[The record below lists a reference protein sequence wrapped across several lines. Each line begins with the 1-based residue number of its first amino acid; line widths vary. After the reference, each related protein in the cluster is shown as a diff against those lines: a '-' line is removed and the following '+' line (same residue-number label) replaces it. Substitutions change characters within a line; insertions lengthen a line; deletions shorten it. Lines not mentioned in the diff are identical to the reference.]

1 MSENNNQDDKKEEI
15 DEIDNNLSNENKEN
29 EKKQDSNLEEISTNK
44 STSNSNE
51 NNEDTLIES
60 EIDPNTYC
68 HRILYK
74 GSNIDISQYELFPF
88 IKVKEKG
95 SLLSNLG
102 FKNPKITHNPYFALL
117 NETFIYMIKDKVY
130 DKTKTN
136 IRRIGNK
143 YSLFNCQNIGI
154 QHENEFIILHIE
166 FLVSEN
172 DYAIKELYFKKEN
185 GEKFMIK
192 FENLL
197 VKLGI
202 INYSNEE
209 NENENEENKNEEQD
223 NEQNEKE
230 DEKEEQKESENQEE
244 GNIEKI
250 HKKKKK
256 NKKKKEPEE
265 QELK

>member
-1 MSENNNQDDKKEEI
+1 MSKEEKKEE
-15 DEIDNNLSNENKEN
+15 E
-29 EKKQDSNLEEISTNK
+29 NLEEISTNK
-44 STSNSNE
+44 TSNNTINTIYQE
-51 NNEDTLIES
+51 P

-130 DKTKTN
+130 DKNKSN
-136 IRRIGNK
+136 LRRIGNK
-143 YSLFNCQNIGI
+143 YSLFNCQNVGI

-172 DYAIKELYFKKEN
+172 DHIIKELCFKKEI

-197 VKLGI
+197 VQLGI

-209 NENENEENKNEEQD
+209 N
-223 NEQNEKE
+223 
-230 DEKEEQKESENQEE
+230 ENQEE

-256 NKKKKEPEE
+256 SKKKKEPDEE
-265 QELK
+265 ELK

>member
-29 EKKQDSNLEEISTNK
+29 EKKEDLNLEEISTNK
-44 STSNSNE
+44 STSNNNDNKE
-51 NNEDTLIES
+51 NSLIEP

-102 FKNPKITHNPYFALL
+102 FKNPKILRNPYFALL

-130 DKTKTN
+130 DKSKIN

-143 YSLFNCQNIGI
+143 YSLFNCQNVGI

-209 NENENEENKNEEQD
+209 NEDEDNKNEEQD
-223 NEQNEKE
+223 NEQDEKE
-230 DEKEEQKESENQEE
+230 DEKEDKKENENQEE

-256 NKKKKEPEE
+256 SKKKKEPDEE
-265 QELK
+265 ELK